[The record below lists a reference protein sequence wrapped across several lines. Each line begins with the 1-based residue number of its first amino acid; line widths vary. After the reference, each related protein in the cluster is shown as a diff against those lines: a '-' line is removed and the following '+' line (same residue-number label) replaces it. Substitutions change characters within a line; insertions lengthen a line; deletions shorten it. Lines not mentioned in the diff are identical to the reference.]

1 MNTGKP
7 VLALLPEH
15 GVAAD
20 LVRESN
26 IGIVADTDDVKQIKE
41 NLLRYYNS
49 WKEKDLRFE
58 PNQEVIAKYERKK
71 LTEKLAKIFD
81 DL

>member
-1 MNTGKP
+1 M
-7 VLALLPEH
+7 
-15 GVAAD
+15 AAD